1 MAYLETSFLV
11 WTLGFVQIAG
21 LVSAWLARLSEGS
34 RSQASCQWLFLAC
47 LALIGFTTM
56 VSVALGPRYWLASG
70 ITLSV
75 MVLGAIWDFRAQARP
90 ESL

>member
-11 WTLGFVQIAG
+11 WMFGFIQIAG
-21 LVSAWLARLSEGS
+21 LASAWLARLSEGS
-34 RSQASCQWLFLAC
+34 RSQASCQWLFMAF
-47 LALIGFTTM
+47 LALIGLTTM
-56 VSVALGPRYWLASG
+56 ASVTLGHRYWLASG

-75 MVLGAIWDFRAQARP
+75 MALGAIWDFRAQARP